1 MLITIG
7 SVTTASRLAKLI
19 EREAHLKAS
28 VMHTPSELNKGGCSY
43 SVRVNCDDYIY
54 ISSLLKKYNIRIKHC
69 YKEVCTP
76 EGCVYNV
83 LS

>member
-19 EREAHLKAS
+19 EKEMHLKAR
-28 VMHTPSELNKGGCSY
+28 VMHTPSQLNKGGCSY
-43 SVRVNCDDYIY
+43 SVIVTSDNCDYIRN
-54 ISSLLKKYNIRIKHC
+54 LAEKYNIKIKRC
-69 YKEVCTP
+69 YEEIFTR

>member
-19 EREAHLKAS
+19 EREMHLKAR

-43 SVRVNCDDYIY
+43 SVRVNTDNCNYIRK
-54 ISSLLKKYNIRIKHC
+54 ISETYNIKIKRC
-69 YKEVCTP
+69 YEEMFTR
-76 EGCVYNV
+76 EGCVYNE

>member
-43 SVRVNCDDYIY
+43 SVRVNCDDYNY
-54 ISSLLKKYNIRIKHC
+54 IRSLSAKYNISIKHC